1 MRLPTG
7 TRSFG
12 WRSFAGQRL
21 FLWLIAVSCVLS
33 NGVGC
38 VQSTYRYG
46 IANEQLVAKLPQ
58 TPNVIS
64 VGGAHPNID
73 RLEQVVQYPR
83 RVFRKWF
90 PSKDPFEQ
98 LPIEERRQIAV
109 AVASNY
115 LDNNGLKG
123 VFIDVLEYD
132 PRQQWQRLVD
142 NDRVSPVWKYTLG
155 SAYHLGYSILPGRA
169 FGYDR
174 YNPFTNTLSINSARR
189 CNTLFTAG
197 YVKKIYDQRYPGTYV
212 AANLLPIMPLIR
224 DTSIAN
230 DVLTYSHVQQE
241 WRLKQELY
249 PLVYGRL
256 GGDVVSQAT
265 SLIPSMA
272 YMPFY
277 MSPLLTRAGRVTGRV
292 TGTAIADLDEK
303 KIDDV
308 EDSIQIPGKTE
319 FQVE

>member
-1 MRLPTG
+1 
-7 TRSFG
+7 
-12 WRSFAGQRL
+12 
-21 FLWLIAVSCVLS
+21 
-33 NGVGC
+33 
-38 VQSTYRYG
+38 
-46 IANEQLVAKLPQ
+46 
-58 TPNVIS
+58 VIS
-64 VGGAHPNID
+64 VGGEHPNID
-73 RLEQVVQYPR
+73 RLEKVVQYPR
-83 RVFRKWF
+83 NVVRKWF

-98 LPIEERRQIAV
+98 LPIEERRQIAMT
-109 AVASNY
+109 VASNY
-115 LDNNGLKG
+115 LDNNSLKG
-123 VFIDVLEYD
+123 LFIDVREYD
-132 PRQQWQRLVD
+132 PGQQWQRLVD
-142 NDRVSPVWKYTLG
+142 NNRVSPIWKYTLG

-174 YNPFTNTLSINSARR
+174 YDPFTNTLSINSTRPSSA
-189 CNTLFTAG
+189 LFTAG

-212 AANLLPIMPLIR
+212 AANFLPIMPLIR

-230 DVLTYSHVQQE
+230 DVLTYSHVQLE

-292 TGTAIADLDEK
+292 AGTAIADLEEK
-303 KIDDV
+303 KQNELQSSV
-308 EDSIQIPGKTE
+308 HIPGNSV
-319 FQVE
+319 FQVD

>member
-1 MRLPTG
+1 VT
-7 TRSFG
+7 
-12 WRSFAGQRL
+12 
-21 FLWLIAVSCVLS
+21 
-33 NGVGC
+33 
-38 VQSTYRYG
+38 
-46 IANEQLVAKLPQ
+46 
-58 TPNVIS
+58 S
-64 VGGAHPNID
+64 VGGEHPNID
-73 RLEQVVQYPR
+73 RLEKVVQYPR
-83 RVFRKWF
+83 KLFRKWF
-90 PSKDPFEQ
+90 PSKEPFEQ
-98 LPIEERRQIAV
+98 MPIEEQRQIAV

-123 VFIDVLEYD
+123 VFIDIREYD
-132 PRQQWQRLVD
+132 PGQQWQRLVD
-142 NDRVSPVWKYTLG
+142 NNRVSPVWKYTLG
-155 SAYHLGYSILPGRA
+155 SAYHLGYIILPGRA

-174 YNPFTNTLSINSARR
+174 YNPFTNTLSINSVRPS
-189 CNTLFTAG
+189 NTLFTAG
-197 YVKKIYDQRYPGTYV
+197 YVKKIYGQRYPGTYV
-212 AANLLPIMPLIR
+212 AANLLPIMPLVR

-241 WRLKQELY
+241 WRLKRELY

-292 TGTAIADLDEK
+292 TGTAIADLEEK
-303 KIDDV
+303 KPDTV
-308 EDSIQIPGKTE
+308 ESSIHLHSNTK

>member
-1 MRLPTG
+1 LPLKTG
-7 TRSFG
+7 TRLFVKCSF
-12 WRSFAGQRL
+12 RRRRL
-21 FLWLIAVSCVLS
+21 FLGLIAVSCALS
-33 NGVGC
+33 SCVGC

-46 IANEQLVAKLPQ
+46 ISNEHLVASLPQ

-64 VGGAHPNID
+64 VGGEHPNID
-73 RLEQVVQYPR
+73 RLEKVVQYPR
-83 RVFRKWF
+83 NVVRKWF

-98 LPIEERRQIAV
+98 LPIEERRQIAMT
-109 AVASNY
+109 VASNY
-115 LDNNGLKG
+115 LDNNSLKG
-123 VFIDVLEYD
+123 LFIDVREYD
-132 PRQQWQRLVD
+132 PGQQWQRLVD
-142 NDRVSPVWKYTLG
+142 NNRVSPIWKYTLG

-174 YNPFTNTLSINSARR
+174 YDPFTNTLSINSTRPSSA
-189 CNTLFTAG
+189 LFTAG

-212 AANLLPIMPLIR
+212 AANFLPIMPLIR

-230 DVLTYSHVQQE
+230 DVLTYSHVQLE

-292 TGTAIADLDEK
+292 AGTAIADLEEK
-303 KIDDV
+303 KQNELQSSV
-308 EDSIQIPGKTE
+308 HIPGNSV
-319 FQVE
+319 FQVD

>member
-1 MRLPTG
+1 LG
-7 TRSFG
+7 
-12 WRSFAGQRL
+12 
-21 FLWLIAVSCVLS
+21 
-33 NGVGC
+33 
-38 VQSTYRYG
+38 
-46 IANEQLVAKLPQ
+46 AKLPQ

-64 VGGAHPNID
+64 VGGDHPNID
-73 RLEQVVQYPR
+73 RLEKVVQYPR
-83 RVFRKWF
+83 KVFRKWF

-98 LPIEERRQIAV
+98 LPIEERRQVAI

-115 LDNNGLKG
+115 LDDNGLKG
-123 VFIDVLEYD
+123 LFIDVREYN

-142 NDRVSPVWKYTLG
+142 NNRVSPVWKYTLG
-155 SAYHLGYSILPGRA
+155 ATYQVGYSILPGRA

-174 YNPFTNTLSINSARR
+174 YDPFTNTLSINSARP
-189 CNTLFTAG
+189 CNSLFTAG

-241 WRLKQELY
+241 WQLKHELY
-249 PLVYGRL
+249 PLIYGRL
-256 GGDVVSQAT
+256 GGDIVSQAT

-277 MSPLLTRAGRVTGRV
+277 MSPLLTRAGRVVGRV
-292 TGTAIADLDEK
+292 TGTAFADLEEK
-303 KIDDV
+303 KQ
-308 EDSIQIPGKTE
+308 EK
-319 FQVE
+319 

>member
-1 MRLPTG
+1 MPLKTG
-7 TRSFG
+7 TRLFVKCSFRG
-12 WRSFAGQRL
+12 RQLVLR
-21 FLWLIAVSCVLS
+21 LIALSCVLS
-33 NGVGC
+33 ICVGC

-46 IANEQLVAKLPQ
+46 ISNETLATNLPQ
-58 TPNVIS
+58 NPNVIS
-64 VGGAHPNID
+64 VGGEHPNID
-73 RLEQVVQYPR
+73 RLEKVVQYPR
-83 RVFRKWF
+83 NVFRKWF

-98 LPIEERRQIAV
+98 LPIEERREIAV
-109 AVASNY
+109 AAASNY
-115 LDNNGLKG
+115 LDNNSLKG
-123 VFIDVLEYD
+123 VFIDVREYD
-132 PRQQWQRLVD
+132 PGQQWRRLVD
-142 NDRVSPVWKYTLG
+142 NDRVSPIWKYTLG

-174 YNPFTNTLSINSARR
+174 YDPFTNTLSINSARPS
-189 CNTLFTAG
+189 NTLFTAG
-197 YVKKIYDQRYPGTYV
+197 YVKKIYGQRYPGTYV
-212 AANLLPIMPLIR
+212 AANFLPIMPLIR

-249 PLVYGRL
+249 PMVYGRL

-292 TGTAIADLDEK
+292 AGTAIADLEEK
-303 KIDDV
+303 KQNDLESSV
-308 EDSIQIPGKTE
+308 HTHGNSE
-319 FQVE
+319 FQVN

>member
-1 MRLPTG
+1 MRLPTR
-7 TRSFG
+7 TRSFE
-12 WRSFAGQRL
+12 WSSFRGRRL
-21 FLWLIAVSCVLS
+21 VLWLVAVLCALS
-33 NGVGC
+33 NCLGC

-46 IANEQLVAKLPQ
+46 ISNEHLVANLPQ
-58 TPNVIS
+58 NPNVIS
-64 VGGAHPNID
+64 VGGEHPNID
-73 RLEQVVQYPR
+73 RLERVVQYPR
-83 RVFRKWF
+83 KVFRKWF
-90 PSKDPFEQ
+90 PSKDLFEQ
-98 LPIEERRQIAV
+98 LPIDERRQVSV
-109 AVASNY
+109 AVASKY
-115 LDNNGLKG
+115 LDDNGLKG
-123 VFIDVLEYD
+123 VFIDVFEYD

-142 NDRVSPVWKYTLG
+142 NNRVSPVWKYTLG
-155 SAYHLGYSILPGRA
+155 SVYHLGYSILPGRA

-174 YNPFTNTLSINSARR
+174 YNPFTNTLSINSARPS
-189 CNTLFTAG
+189 NTLFTAG

-265 SLIPSMA
+265 SLFPSMA

-292 TGTAIADLDEK
+292 TGTAIADREEK
-303 KIDDV
+303 KQDDV
-308 EDSIQIPGKTE
+308 KSSIHIPGSAE
-319 FQVE
+319 FQLE